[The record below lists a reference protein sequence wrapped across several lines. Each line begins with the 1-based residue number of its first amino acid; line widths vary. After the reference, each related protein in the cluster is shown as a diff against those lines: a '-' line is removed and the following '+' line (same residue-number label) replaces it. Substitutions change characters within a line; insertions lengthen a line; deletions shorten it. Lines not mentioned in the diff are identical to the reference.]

1 MSSNIVWHEAS
12 ITKEERRS
20 KINIKALFYG
30 LRVYRLQGNH
40 PWPMPLPVDYLKGA
54 IKPSY

>member
-30 LRVYRLQGNH
+30 LRVYLLQEIISGQCIC
-40 PWPMPLPVDYLKGA
+40 PT
-54 IKPSY
+54 II

>member
-20 KINIKALFYG
+20 KTNIIALYYG
-30 LRVYRLQGNH
+30 LQAYLLQENH
-40 PWPMPLPVDYLKGA
+40 R
-54 IKPSY
+54 